1 MKITA
6 VETYVA
12 GNPWKNWT
20 FAVLRTDE
28 GLHGVGEGTVNLFA
42 KTVEA
47 GIRELSQLVVGADPF
62 RVEALVQRL
71 WEHPYT
77 HGGQIHGC
85 AVAAIEAACWDLK
98 GKALGVPVYDLMG
111 GKVRE
116 TIRAYANGWYQG
128 ERTPE
133 SFAKRAKEVVA
144 RGYTALKFDPFGK
157 ARRTMSPRDEALSVD
172 IVAAVREAVGPR
184 VDLMVEGHCRFS
196 VPQALQVARKI
207 APYDP
212 MWFEEPVP
220 FKNTDAI
227 KRVAEA
233 SPVNIATGE
242 SFSSLHD
249 FAELMQDAKVHI
261 LQPENMNL
269 GGLWTC
275 RQVCALAEAHH
286 AVVAPHNAQGPVS
299 TAMCVQLAGCVPN
312 YLIQEFFD
320 EFNVGWAKDLVKYHV
335 RFENGELT
343 IPDVPGLGVELN
355 LEALKELPPYDPG
368 NYLPLFEDG
377 WERREGKGGRKS

>member
-1 MKITA
+1 M
-6 VETYVA
+6 
-12 GNPWKNWT
+12 
-20 FAVLRTDE
+20 
-28 GLHGVGEGTVNLFA
+28 
-42 KTVEA
+42 
-47 GIRELSQLVVGADPF
+47 
-62 RVEALVQRL
+62 
-71 WEHPYT
+71 
-77 HGGQIHGC
+77 
-85 AVAAIEAACWDLK
+85 
-98 GKALGVPVYDLMG
+98 
-111 GKVRE
+111 
-116 TIRAYANGWYQG
+116 
-128 ERTPE
+128 
-133 SFAKRAKEVVA
+133 
-144 RGYTALKFDPFGK
+144 
-157 ARRTMSPRDEALSVD
+157 
-172 IVAAVREAVGPR
+172 
-184 VDLMVEGHCRFS
+184 
-196 VPQALQVARKI
+196 
-207 APYDP
+207 
-212 MWFEEPVP
+212 
-220 FKNTDAI
+220 
-227 KRVAEA
+227 
-233 SPVNIATGE
+233 NISTGE

-320 EFNVGWAKDLVKYHV
+320 EFNVGLAKDLVKYHV

-355 LEALKELPPYDPG
+355 IEALKELPPYDPG